1 MSPDSLRLPVV
12 SLPVVSVRRAAV
24 RAATPRDPQG
34 DDRASLPLQVLVALL
49 AAVAI
54 TTFAIV
60 EADGLFQGRDAATL
74 AGQGMAIALGGWAL
88 RRRSRRSAVPPLA
101 SPLLVLLGLLP
112 LAWEP
117 VNRQF
122 LGDGLP
128 FELLTMSVLRNVI
141 LGLALLS
148 PWRRLHSLTISLSL
162 FLVLFSALHGSD
174 LALRFLVGL
183 FALGAVAWL
192 VTAHWTDV
200 EQRLRTRQTR
210 TQPRWGVVATAGLAM
225 LGILM
230 LSGGTS
236 PVRSAVAGFLSSSG
250 GTGRH
255 DRFSRD
261 GVGDGDQLVAG
272 SERIQS
278 FAPIDDAPFV
288 SDHEPSL
295 YDVFDDTYEEQVQRP
310 REQDRAIGL
319 PPELA
324 AKLKSHLESRVEKA
338 NREFSTQRRPA
349 PAEQATPP
357 ARSIASEALFH
368 VAGRVPLHLRLQPY
382 DLFDGV
388 TWYPLEEAPAAP
400 PLRITTLSGEPWLA
414 LSDRSEVRTYLG
426 PPESHA
432 IKVVRLDTNV
442 IPAPLHT
449 HGIHIGQVDR
459 ADMYRPGPDGLIR
472 LDRKK
477 LPSLV
482 PIHLVSRTV
491 AVDRIGGELSCYSA
505 VGPVFRNIPAAAE
518 PEAIAALAETWTR
531 GIPRGWP
538 QVARIQDRLRTEYRL
553 DPAARPAE
561 GVQSPVHDFLFHSH
575 CGPDYQFATAAA
587 LLLRSLGYS
596 TRLVSGFYADP
607 ARYDADA
614 RHTPVLAEDVH
625 VWAEVN
631 VAGGDWL
638 TVEAAPGYEVLSPP
652 PSLWQRALAAASR
665 VAGMAVRNAIPLT
678 TVAVLLLA
686 AVWNRRGLADQLDT
700 LRWRLSRRRGEAAQ
714 LLATLQLIERR
725 GARTG
730 FPRPVGATASRW
742 LVENLSRRAPE
753 ISAELRLLQRGIDEA
768 VYRRGGLGSV
778 SEKQREASG
787 RVARTLSQ
795 RWFRQQSSPHSRSRI
810 PTGVQRTTGVQR

>member
-1 MSPDSLRLPVV
+1 MSPDRSPLTASPLPIVA
-12 SLPVVSVRRAAV
+12 VRRAV
-24 RAATPRDPQG
+24 LRGVKPPVPEQ
-34 DDRASLPLQVLVALL
+34 DDRAALPLQGLVALL

-54 TTFAIV
+54 ATFAIA
-60 EADGLFQGRDAATL
+60 EADGAFQSRHAAML
-74 AGQGMAIALGGWAL
+74 AGQGIVIALGAWSL
-88 RRRSRRSAVPPLA
+88 RRRSRRRAAPPMV

-117 VNRQF
+117 VNRGIF
-122 LGDGLP
+122 GNGLP
-128 FELLTMSVLRNVI
+128 FELLTMSVLRNIV
-141 LGLALLS
+141 LGLAVLS
-148 PWRRLHSLTISLSL
+148 PWQRFHPLTISLSL

-174 LALRFLVGL
+174 LALCFLAGL

-192 VTAHWTDV
+192 VAAHWADV

-210 TQPRWGVVATAGLAM
+210 IRPRWGLVAAAGAAA
-225 LGILM
+225 LGILL
-230 LSGGTS
+230 LSGGHS
-236 PVRSAVAGFLSSSG
+236 PVRSALAGYLSSSG

-255 DRFSRD
+255 DLFSRD

-278 FAPIDDAPFV
+278 FAPIDEAPFV

-295 YDVFDDTYEEQVQRP
+295 YDVFDDTYEDEVKRP
-310 REQDRAIGL
+310 RDQDRAVGL

-324 AKLKSHLESRVEKA
+324 AKLKSHLDSRVEKA

-349 PAEQATPP
+349 STDQAAAT
-357 ARSIASEALFH
+357 ARSIASDALFH

-388 TWYPLEEAPAAP
+388 TWYPQEEVPTAP
-400 PLRITTLSGEPWLA
+400 PLRITTRSGEPWLA
-414 LSDRSEVRTYLG
+414 LPDRLEVRTYLG

-459 ADMYRPGPDGLIR
+459 ADMYRGGPDGLIR

-482 PIHLVSRTV
+482 PIHLASRTV
-491 AVDRIGGELSCYSA
+491 AVDRIGTELSCYSA
-505 VGPVFRNIPAAAE
+505 VGPVFRNIPASAE
-518 PEAIAALAETWTR
+518 PEAIAALAETWTE
-531 GIPRGWP
+531 GIPRGWS
-538 QVARIQDRLRTEYRL
+538 QVARIQDRLRSEYRL
-553 DPAARPAE
+553 DPAARPPE
-561 GVQSPVHDFLFHSH
+561 GVASPVHDFLFHSRR
-575 CGPDYQFATAAA
+575 GPDYQFATAAA

-614 RHTPVLAEDVH
+614 RHTPVLAGDVH
-625 VWAEVN
+625 VWTEVN

-638 TVEAAPGYEVLSPP
+638 TVEAAPGYEVLPPP
-652 PSLWQRALAAASR
+652 PSLWEQVQSAASR
-665 VAGMAVRNAIPLT
+665 IAGMAVRNTVPL
-678 TVAVLLLA
+678 AAAALLLVVA
-686 AVWNRRGLADQLDT
+686 FWKREGLADQLDT
-700 LRWRLSRRRGEAAQ
+700 IRWRLARRRGEAAH
-714 LLATLQLIERR
+714 LLATLRLIERR

-730 FPRPVGATASRW
+730 LSRPTGATASRW
-742 LVENLSRRAPE
+742 LIENLSRRAPE
-753 ISAELRLLQRGIDEA
+753 ISAELRILQRGIDEA
-768 VYRRGGLGSV
+768 VYGRGGLDSV
-778 SEKQREASG
+778 TDELRNASG

-795 RWFRQQSSPHSRSRI
+795 SWFRRQSSPHPRSRNAAR
-810 PTGVQRTTGVQR
+810 PHRTTDVL

>member
-1 MSPDSLRLPVV
+1 MSPDSPRLPVAP
-12 SLPVVSVRRAAV
+12 LPVVAVRHPSVRVTKPSRSE
-24 RAATPRDPQG
+24 D

-60 EADGLFQGRDAATL
+60 EADGLFQGRHAAIL
-74 AGQGMAIALGGWAL
+74 AGQGIAIALGGWAL
-88 RRRSRRSAVPPLA
+88 RRRSRRWAVPPMA

-117 VNRQF
+117 IRRQF
-122 LGDGLP
+122 LGGGLP
-128 FELLTMSVLRNVI
+128 FELLTMRVLRNVI

-148 PWRRLHSLTISLSL
+148 PWRRFHSLTISLSL

-174 LALRFLVGL
+174 IALRFLVGL

-192 VTAHWTDV
+192 VASHWTDV
-200 EQRLRTRQTR
+200 EQRLRTQQTR
-210 TQPRWGVVATAGLAM
+210 TRPRWGVVAAVGFAV
-225 LGILM
+225 LGILL
-230 LSGGTS
+230 LSGGSS
-236 PVRSAVAGFLSSSG
+236 PVRSSLAGFLSSSG

-295 YDVFDDTYEEQVQRP
+295 YDVFDDTYEEEVKRP
-310 REQDRAIGL
+310 REQDRAVGL

-324 AKLKSHLESRVEKA
+324 AKLKSHLQSRVEKA

-349 PAEQATPP
+349 STEQAAAT
-357 ARSIASEALFH
+357 ARSIASDALFH

-388 TWYPLEEAPAAP
+388 TWYPQEEARTSP
-400 PLRITTLSGEPWLA
+400 PLQITTLSGEPWLA
-414 LSDRSEVRTYLG
+414 LADRSEVRTYLG
-426 PPESHA
+426 PAESHA
-432 IKVVRLDTNV
+432 IKVVRLDANV

-459 ADMYRPGPDGLIR
+459 ADMYCPGPDGLIR

-482 PIHLVSRTV
+482 PIHLASRTV
-491 AVDRIGGELSCYSA
+491 AADRIGSELSCYSV

-518 PEAIAALAETWTR
+518 PEAIAALAEAWTK
-531 GIPRGWP
+531 GIPRGWS
-538 QVARIQDRLRTEYRL
+538 QVARIQDRLKTEYRL
-553 DPAARPAE
+553 DPAARPSEDAL
-561 GVQSPVHDFLFHSH
+561 SPVHDFLFHSR

-596 TRLVSGFYADP
+596 TRLVSGFYANP
-607 ARYDADA
+607 AHYDADA
-614 RHTPVLAEDVH
+614 RHTPVLAEDAH

-638 TVEAAPGYEVLSPP
+638 TVEAAPGYEVLAPP
-652 PSLWQRALAAASR
+652 PSLWQQAQAAASR
-665 VAGMAVRNAIPLT
+665 VAGVAVRNAVP
-678 TVAVLLLA
+678 LA
-686 AVWNRRGLADQLDT
+686 AVALLLVGAFWNRQGLADRLDT
-700 LRWRLSRRRGEAAQ
+700 LRWRLAPRRDAAAH
-714 LLATLQLIERR
+714 LLATLHLIERR

-730 FPRPVGATASRW
+730 FARPTGATASRW
-742 LVENLSRRAPE
+742 LIENLSRRAPE

-768 VYRRGGLGSV
+768 VYCRGGLGPV
-778 SEKQREASG
+778 SDELREASG

-795 RWFRQQSSPHSRSRI
+795 SWFRGQSGPRPRPTS
-810 PTGVQRTTGVQR
+810 PTGPHRTTEVL